1 MDIHKCLCT
10 TECFSSF
17 SSLLNV
23 IPISKNCVLGSG
35 NTVIKAVN
43 VLQEHAVE
51 EENIILLNL
60 FSTPAAARTIT
71 SAFPKV
77 RILLPVILIQ
87 LEDAYRKIT
96 ENKTYYMYTFSI

>member
-1 MDIHKCLCT
+1 MF
-10 TECFSSF
+10 CF
-17 SSLLNV
+17 
-23 IPISKNCVLGSG
+23 LGSG

-60 FSTPAAARTIT
+60 FSTPSAARTIT

-77 RILLPVILIQ
+77 KNYSCLFIFYHQEVIF
-87 LEDAYRKIT
+87 
-96 ENKTYYMYTFSI
+96 FSLNRQESSH